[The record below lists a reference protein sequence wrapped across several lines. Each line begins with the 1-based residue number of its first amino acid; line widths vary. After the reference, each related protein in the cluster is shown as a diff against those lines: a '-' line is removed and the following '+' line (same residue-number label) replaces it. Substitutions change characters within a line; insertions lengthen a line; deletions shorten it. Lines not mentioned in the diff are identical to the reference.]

1 MKLHHTIQI
10 WQKGSWF
17 IARCPELDFVTQ
29 GKTLDEAQKNLLE
42 VIEIQFEE
50 MFKMGT
56 FAEYLEECGYEL
68 QEDVAMPMSEMIGF
82 QKIFTLIPS
91 HA

>member
-1 MKLHHTIQI
+1 MNIHHTIQI

-29 GKTLDEAQKNLLE
+29 GRAPDEAQKNLLE

-50 MFKMGT
+50 MLRMGT
-56 FAEYLEECGYEL
+56 LTEYLEECGYEL
-68 QEDVAMPMSEMIGF
+68 HKDTAAPLSEMIGF
-82 QKIFTLIPS
+82 QKFLTQLPS